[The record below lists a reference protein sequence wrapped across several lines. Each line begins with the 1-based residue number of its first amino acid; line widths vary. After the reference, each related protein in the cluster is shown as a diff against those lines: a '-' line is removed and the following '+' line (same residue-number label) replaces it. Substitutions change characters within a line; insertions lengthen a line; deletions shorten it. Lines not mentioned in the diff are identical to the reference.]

1 MPNRMAL
8 GYPNREKS
16 EARED
21 RRYNGAL
28 VRAVIQRVSAAEVT
42 VEGQRIG
49 RIDRGLLVL
58 LGVGKGDSEK
68 EAAYLAA
75 KTAGLRIFEGPDGR
89 MKLSVRDVGGEVLV
103 VPQFTLYGDVRRGLR
118 PSFDSAAPPEVAKS
132 LYERYVDLLRSDG
145 LGVATGEFGAFMRV
159 ELVNEGPVTILL
171 DSDDRR

>member
-8 GYPNREKS
+8 GYPNRAES
-16 EARED
+16 EIRHG
-21 RRYNGAL
+21 RRYNDAL
-28 VRAVIQRVSAAEVT
+28 VRALIQRVSSAEVT
-42 VEGQRIG
+42 VAEQRIG

-68 EAAYLAA
+68 EAAYLAT
-75 KTAGLRIFEGPDGR
+75 KTAGLRVFEGPDGR

-118 PSFDSAAPPEVAKS
+118 PSFDGAAPPELAKS
-132 LYERYVDLLRSDG
+132 LYERYVDLVRGEG

-159 ELVNEGPVTILL
+159 ELVNQGPVTILL

>member
-8 GYPNREKS
+8 GYPTKAES
-16 EARED
+16 ERRHG

-28 VRAVIQRVSAAEVT
+28 VRALIQRVSSAEVT
-42 VEGQRIG
+42 VAEQRIG

-68 EAAYLAA
+68 EAAYLAT
-75 KTAGLRIFEGPDGR
+75 KTAGLRVFEGPDGR
-89 MKLSVRDVGGEVLV
+89 MKLSVRDVGGEVLI

-118 PSFDSAAPPEVAKS
+118 PSFDGAAPPELAKS
-132 LYERYVDLLRSDG
+132 LYERYVDLLRGEG

-159 ELVNEGPVTILL
+159 ELVNQGPVTILL

>member
-1 MPNRMAL
+1 MAL
-8 GYPNREKS
+8 GYPNTAQAKTRD
-16 EARED
+16 R

-28 VRAVIQRVSAAEVT
+28 VRAVIQRVSSAEVT
-42 VEGQRIG
+42 VAGRRIG

-75 KTAGLRIFEGPDGR
+75 KTAGLRVFEGPDGR
-89 MKLSVRDVGGEVLV
+89 MKLSVRDVGGKVLV

-118 PSFDSAAPPEVAKS
+118 PSFDSAAPPELARS
-132 LYERYVDLLRSDG
+132 LYERYVDLLRRDG
-145 LGVATGEFGAFMRV
+145 LGVATGEFGASMRV
-159 ELVNEGPVTILL
+159 DLVNEGPVTILL

>member
-1 MPNRMAL
+1 MTV
-8 GYPNREKS
+8 GG
-16 EARED
+16 
-21 RRYNGAL
+21 RR
-28 VRAVIQRVSAAEVT
+28 T
-42 VEGQRIG
+42 G

-68 EAAYLAA
+68 EAAYLAT
-75 KTAGLRIFEGPDGR
+75 KTAGLRIFEGSDGR

-118 PSFDSAAPPEVAKS
+118 PSFDSAAPPEVANS
-132 LYERYVDLLRSDG
+132 LYERYLDLLRGEG

-159 ELVNEGPVTILL
+159 ELVNQGPVTILL